1 MLITNFASG
10 ELSETLFGRID
21 LPQYFSGAAR
31 IVNFDVIPTGGL
43 RRRSGFER
51 IKKLDN
57 EGRLIP
63 FIVNRERNFL
73 LYLTPQTITVYRLE
87 DGQIVEEKIIA
98 GEDADEDDSDL
109 QLYKTLDEIEG
120 IQYAQNYDT
129 LILVHENYP
138 PLEIKFINSDLQINK
153 LKMTFNKT
161 VVQGKDVTASDAF
174 AYQKDDSVYDNGRLT
189 QEGHYPCAVSFFNG
203 RLVFAA
209 TKNEKQRLFFSAVKK
224 ENENYNFATNKIFLT
239 EKKEYVIVRG
249 KIQAGKNTITVKD
262 YETPM
267 KFDKELTSYVA
278 ESPFFETG
286 TVILDIAGG
295 VIKVSS
301 NANIANNIN
310 DEELTELDNWIAAYK
325 AERITEITAEKLIGK
340 EPMLIKNVYMRC
352 LVDEVEFFKILFSL
366 EILLHINGG
375 IHPPAELSI
384 KITSSLAAEILES
397 NNLQARQYLRSR
409 FEIQIENSLGIN
421 RRIFNDNYFNAALDV
436 LINQIRT
443 YWQYTF
449 RGEKLTGHPNEIYN
463 KISGFKDGTDVYIPF
478 YTREIISDE
487 YPTPDCGFTFEISSD
502 MNDAIR
508 WLVMN
513 KGLIA
518 GTETGEWIIP
528 PEVHATD
535 ARAVLNSR
543 FGSDRIQGTAVGDA
557 VCFFQAGKKSLAEYY
572 IPQQDN
578 NFRVNNMAFLA
589 SQMLSESPAKEF
601 DYLSSP
607 YAKLLITRE
616 DGSMVTLLYERNTG
630 TFAWGRIVT
639 SGEIKNC
646 AVLPGADGNDDAYL
660 VVKRDKVFYLERLK
674 EDCEVYLDSF
684 TEENG
689 TIIGLTYESSV
700 RSMPILSND
709 RMKQNVIKNLLVRF
723 HDSFMPRLKAL
734 PNGKVDTIPKEEP
747 YTGVFKLPFPGV
759 WEHDVM
765 FEFIHDK
772 PSRCKL
778 LAINAEVN

>member
-51 IKKLDN
+51 IRKLDN

-63 FIVNRERNFL
+63 FTVNRDMNFL
-73 LYLTPQTITVYRLE
+73 LFLAPDAITAYRLE
-87 DGQIVEEKIIA
+87 GGAVTGGSVFNKSA
-98 GEDADEDDSDL
+98 SL
-109 QLYKTLDEIEG
+109 PLYSILAEIEDV
-120 IQYAQNYDT
+120 QCAQNYDT
-129 LILVHENYP
+129 MILVHENYP
-138 PLEIKFINSDLQINK
+138 PLEIKFKDSNLQINI
-153 LKMTFNKT
+153 LKMSFLKT
-161 VVQGKDVTASDAF
+161 VVQGKDVTAGDAVP
-174 AYQKDDSVYDNGRLT
+174 YQKDDDVYANGRLT
-189 QEGHYPCAVSFFNG
+189 KAGHYPCAVSFFNG

-224 ENENYNFATNKIFLT
+224 ENESYNFATNKVFLT
-239 EKKEYVIVRG
+239 EKKEYVMVRG
-249 KIQAGKNTITVKD
+249 KISAGSNLITVKD

-267 KFDKELTSYVA
+267 SFYKKLSGYFA
-278 ESPFFETG
+278 ESTFFNPG
-286 TVILDIAGG
+286 TFIVSIMDNVIN
-295 VIKVSS
+295 VSS
-301 NANIANNIN
+301 GANISLNVN
-310 DEELTELDNWIAAYK
+310 DEEFTELNNWRSLYNWERTEELN
-325 AERITEITAEKLIGK
+325 AERLIGNFY
-340 EPMLIKNVYMRC
+340 NVLFSERIYMRC
-352 LVDEVEFFKILFSL
+352 MVNEALFYKACWPL
-366 EILLHINGG
+366 YEINSE
-375 IHPPAELSI
+375 PVLSI
-384 KITSSLAAEILES
+384 RITNGMAQEVIDSSVI
-397 NNLQARQYLRSR
+397 QARQYLKSI
-409 FEIQIENSLGIN
+409 FDSQIENHFS
-421 RRIFNDNYFNAALDV
+421 FMSFSDNDYNAALDV
-436 LINQIRT
+436 LINQIKT
-443 YWQYTF
+443 YWQYNF
-449 RGEKLTGHPNEIYN
+449 RGETITGHPDEIYQ
-463 KISGFKDGTDVYIPF
+463 KIMLLKEGTEVYIPF

-487 YPTPDCGFTFEISSD
+487 YPTPDCGFTFEIASD

-543 FGSDRIQGTAVGDA
+543 FGSDRIQGAAVGDA

-578 NFRVNNMAFLA
+578 NFRANNMAFL
-589 SQMLSESPAKEF
+589 SSRMLSESPAKEF

-639 SGEIKNC
+639 AGEIKSC

-660 VVKRDKVFYLERLK
+660 VVKRDALFYLERLK

-684 TEENG
+684 REDNG
-689 TIIGLTYESSV
+689 TMTGLNYESSV
-700 RSMPILSND
+700 RSMPILAND

-759 WEHDVM
+759 WDHDVS